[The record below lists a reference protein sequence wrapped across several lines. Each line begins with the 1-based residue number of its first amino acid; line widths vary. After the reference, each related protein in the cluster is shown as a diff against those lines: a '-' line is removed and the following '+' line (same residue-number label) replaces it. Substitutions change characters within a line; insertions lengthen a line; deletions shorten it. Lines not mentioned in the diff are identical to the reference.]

1 MSANANPA
9 RDAFAFSLR
18 GAAAINSYAFV
29 PAIADDAIN
38 NRLNREQDRKCEDAS
53 RIIVVIEDFL
63 ARYMAPGRR
72 RAA

>member
-1 MSANANPA
+1 MSANTNLA
-9 RDAFAFSLR
+9 RDAYAFSLR
-18 GAAAINSYAFV
+18 GVAAINSYAFV

-38 NRLNREQDRKCEDAS
+38 NRLNSEQDRNREDSS
-53 RIIVVIEDFL
+53 RIISVIEDFL